1 MTNDIKIYIAILTR
15 VDVGSEKALQN
26 DHSLKT
32 LCEDLPEVSIDFT
45 NGGSIRA
52 VIFCSLLNNK
62 FYKSSKG
69 YFFIFFNQ
77 V

>member
-26 DHSLKT
+26 VHSLKT

-45 NGGSIRA
+45 SG
-52 VIFCSLLNNK
+52 
-62 FYKSSKG
+62 
-69 YFFIFFNQ
+69 
-77 V
+77 